1 MGLESEGC
9 VSGEC
14 VCVCVII
21 PPSSSSSVLSESG
34 LLELLLVQS
43 SLLGFLGDSGLV
55 AEETATPLL
64 SQGLALIVLGL
75 EDLNEVLE
83 LSVVLSGDLSNGNAS
98 SGLLVDD
105 SAESSLALDEA
116 ERDVLLS
123 AKLGEPDDGLNGVN
137 IVSNDNESSL
147 LLLNELGD
155 VVQTELDRDGGLG
168 AGFLV
173 ISFVLGGLE
182 QSLLSL
188 LSVLGLDLSEEVQEG
203 GGLISV
209 DSLGELVDGGGDLQS
224 LEKNSLL
231 SLEQD
236 VLGPSNVSSK
246 VSSGSNVTT
255 NSEVSRLLLEQGV
268 LLDLGGLAGL
278 GALFKLSLS
287 HFL

>member
-1 MGLESEGC
+1 M
-9 VSGEC
+9 
-14 VCVCVII
+14 CVCVII